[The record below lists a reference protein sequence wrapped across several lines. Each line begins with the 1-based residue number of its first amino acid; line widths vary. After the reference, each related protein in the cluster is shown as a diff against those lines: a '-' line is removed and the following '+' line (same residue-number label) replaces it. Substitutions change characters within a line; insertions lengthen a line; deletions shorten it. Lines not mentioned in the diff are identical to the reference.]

1 MEPLLAIPFIICFF
15 TVLFS
20 MNFWIKKAHQIGLVW
35 DDVHKKNKN
44 KIAGSGG
51 IIVVLGFSAGVLS
64 YIAINTFYF
73 DSTQNLIQILAL
85 LASVLIVS
93 GVGLIDDLFGWQ
105 HGGLSV
111 TSRLVLVTFAAVP
124 LMVINAGHS
133 QLMGIEFG
141 LFYPLLFIPLGIV
154 GATTTFNFLAGQNG
168 LEASQGILIL
178 AALSAVTYFTDAR
191 WLSLISI
198 TMVLCLLA
206 FYFFNKFPAE
216 VFPGDVLTYPVGAM
230 IAIIAVLGNVEKIA
244 VFFFIPYIVEVILK
258 SRGRLKKESF
268 VKLNSDGSLDVPYEK
283 IYSLSHLAV
292 YILKKI
298 KPSGKVYERDVVYA
312 INTFQIIVIMAGF
325 VLFGKEMI

>member
-312 INTFQIIVIMAGF
+312 INTFQIIVIIAGF
-325 VLFGKEMI
+325 VLFGKELI

>member
-20 MNFWIKKAHQIGLVW
+20 MNFWIKKAHHIGLIW
-35 DDVHKKNKN
+35 DDVHKKNRN
-44 KIAGSGG
+44 KVAGSGG

-178 AALSAVTYFTDAR
+178 TALSAVTYFTDAR
-191 WLSLISI
+191 WLSLISLI
-198 TMVLCLLA
+198 MVLCLLA

-230 IAIIAVLGNVEKIA
+230 IAIVAILGNVEKIA
-244 VFFFIPYIVEVILK
+244 VFFFIPYIIEVILK
-258 SRGRLKKESF
+258 SSGRLKKESF
-268 VKLNSDGSLDVPYEK
+268 VKLNSDGSLDVPYER

-312 INTFQIIVIMAGF
+312 INTFQIIVIIAGF
-325 VLFGKEMI
+325 VLFGKELI

>member
-35 DDVHKKNKN
+35 DDVHKKNRN
-44 KIAGSGG
+44 KVAGSGG